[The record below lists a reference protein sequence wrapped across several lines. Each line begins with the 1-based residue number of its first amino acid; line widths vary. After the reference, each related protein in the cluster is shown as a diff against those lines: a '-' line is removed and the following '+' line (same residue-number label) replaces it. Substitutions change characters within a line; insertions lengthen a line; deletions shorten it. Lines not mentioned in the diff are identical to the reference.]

1 MLIHASAVLIGSRAL
16 LIRGPSGSGKSALA
30 LRLVLAGM
38 DGSLSLAF
46 TRLVGDDQVGVEA
59 SSGRVL
65 VSPAERLAGLLEVRG
80 LGLRRF
86 PYERLAQVGLI
97 ADLQADDTARLPDAA
112 AQRVEICQVSLP
124 RIAVAKNAEAL
135 SLILARLR
143 SESALD

>member
-38 DGSLSLAF
+38 DGSLAF

-59 SSGRVL
+59 SNGRVL

-86 PYERLAQVGLI
+86 PYERLAQVGFI

>member
-1 MLIHASAVLIGSRAL
+1 MLIHASAVLIGSRAI

-38 DGSLSLAF
+38 DGSLPF

-97 ADLQADDTARLPDAA
+97 ADLQADATARLPDAA

-124 RIAVAKNAEAL
+124 RIAVAKNAAAL
-135 SLILARLR
+135 SLILARMR